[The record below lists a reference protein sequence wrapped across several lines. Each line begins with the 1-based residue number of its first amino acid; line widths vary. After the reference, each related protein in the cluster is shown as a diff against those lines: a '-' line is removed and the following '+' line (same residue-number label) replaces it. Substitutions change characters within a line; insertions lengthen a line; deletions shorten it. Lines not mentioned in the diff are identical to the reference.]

1 MRVLPVIQSR
11 IGIIRFDPGEVNL
24 QDTFQ
29 KSAIHFQSLQ
39 TVADVALGFVSDITL
54 KFVF

>member
-54 KFVF
+54 KFVS